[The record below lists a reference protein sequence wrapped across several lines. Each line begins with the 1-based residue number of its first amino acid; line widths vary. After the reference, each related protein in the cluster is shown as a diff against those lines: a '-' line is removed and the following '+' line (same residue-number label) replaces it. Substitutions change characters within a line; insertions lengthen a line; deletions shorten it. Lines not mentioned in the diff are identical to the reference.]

1 MSSSSN
7 TTTTIAF
14 FGATGGCTNACLA
27 HTLNAGY
34 KASALARTPSKL
46 TTQLLAQD
54 VDQATIDSNLTII
67 QGDVTDVEAV
77 KRTICPQ
84 SNNGTLVS
92 TIISGIGGAPKLQL
106 SLWKPVTIDNPDICT
121 QASETL
127 IRAVRE
133 LQGSESQPLPDGQQR
148 RQQQPLISLISTTG
162 ISSGPDDVPFFLRF
176 LYHYLLVTPH
186 VDKRRMERAVV
197 SSMDAEDALARPF
210 RGFVIVRP
218 TLLFGDQSIKSGKGW
233 QSLKAGTEQKPA
245 VGYTVQRADVGEWI
259 FQEVVKKEGGNW
271 VNEMISLT
279 S

>member
-1 MSSSSN
+1 MSSPSN
-7 TTTTIAF
+7 ASTTTLAF
-14 FGATGGCTNACLA
+14 FGATGGCANACLA
-27 HTLNAGY
+27 HALHAGY

-46 TTQLLAQD
+46 TTQLLTQD
-54 VDQATIDSNLTII
+54 LDQTTIDNNLTII

-106 SLWKPVTIDNPDICT
+106 SLLNPVTIDNPEVCT

-127 IRAVRE
+127 VRAVRE
-133 LQGSESQPLPDGQQR
+133 LQGSEGEQR

-176 LYHYLLVTPH
+176 LYHYLLATPH

-197 SSMDAEDALARPF
+197 SSMDAEDASARPF
-210 RGFVIVRP
+210 RGFVVVRP
-218 TLLFGDQSIKSGKGW
+218 TLLFGDQSIKGGKGW

-245 VGYTVQRADVGEWI
+245 VGYRVQRADVGEWI
-259 FQEVVKKEGGNW
+259 FEEVVKKEGGNW
-271 VNEMISLT
+271 VNEMVSLT